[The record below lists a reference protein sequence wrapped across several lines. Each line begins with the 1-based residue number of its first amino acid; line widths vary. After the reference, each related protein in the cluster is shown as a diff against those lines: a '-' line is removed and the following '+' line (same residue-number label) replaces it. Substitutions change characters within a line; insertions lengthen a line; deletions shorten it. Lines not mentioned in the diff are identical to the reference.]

1 MGEKNFWPERIQK
14 AKSGVLAR
22 HNWSTQTSKLVAS
35 WQIAPVKTK
44 RVTVISISILISNP
58 LMLLMLGSPIPNGHY
73 GREILINVINH
84 LEPFSDSSWGLPA
97 WKGSESKERREKEEF
112 FTREGKKTHYRKSS
126 FSNNVARPLFEE
138 TGSLQEPTPYV
149 NLHLDIYYLSD
160 L

>member
-1 MGEKNFWPERIQK
+1 MGGKRAGFGRVPMEEAILKLQDKWEKLLAERIQK

-84 LEPFSDSSWGLPA
+84 LEPFSDSS
-97 WKGSESKERREKEEF
+97 
-112 FTREGKKTHYRKSS
+112 
-126 FSNNVARPLFEE
+126 
-138 TGSLQEPTPYV
+138 
-149 NLHLDIYYLSD
+149 
-160 L
+160 